1 MHIRY
6 VADQELSQLARRF
19 IKQHGQAAPGLVTM
33 KEHEELVAG
42 NVNGAGL
49 CRRLV
54 REIEK
59 LLTLEPVSLLKH

>member
-1 MHIRY
+1 
-6 VADQELSQLARRF
+6 VTRR
-19 IKQHGQAAPGLVTM
+19 
-33 KEHEELVAG
+33 EHEELGAG